1 MLDVEVVQQAVL
13 NVLGIGLVFI
23 IGYIAK
29 QFGGFLKDKGILEQ
43 LQSKE
48 AYVHII
54 VNAMEQMF
62 DEADGAVKF
71 EEAKRQ
77 AVKFLNGKGIKVD
90 DEELDALIESAVR
103 QLKGGFV
110 EGIELEP
117 EEYED
122 ETLIEDADED
132 DPEVFP
138 EAKENDT
145 EDNK

>member
-1 MLDVEVVQQAVL
+1 
-13 NVLGIGLVFI
+13 
-23 IGYIAK
+23 
-29 QFGGFLKDKGILEQ
+29 

-48 AYVHII
+48 AYVRII

-77 AVKFLNGKGIKVD
+77 AVKFLNEKGIKVD
-90 DEELDALIESAVR
+90 DEELDTLIESAVR

-110 EGIELEP
+110 EGIEYEP

-122 ETLIEDADED
+122 
-132 DPEVFP
+132 
-138 EAKENDT
+138 
-145 EDNK
+145 